1 MQTETNL
8 ENVLKKEGLIKMAID
23 MHLKNYRVVR
33 QIDHSN
39 PQPAQKFEPV
49 AFYGWLE
56 KQRALA
62 ARVVV
67 CYEAGCFG
75 YEPARGMRAMGGGS
89 LCDRAAELG

>member
-1 MQTETNL
+1 MHRETNL

-33 QIDHSN
+33 QIDDSN

-67 CYEAGCFG
+67 C
-75 YEPARGMRAMGGGS
+75 
-89 LCDRAAELG
+89 